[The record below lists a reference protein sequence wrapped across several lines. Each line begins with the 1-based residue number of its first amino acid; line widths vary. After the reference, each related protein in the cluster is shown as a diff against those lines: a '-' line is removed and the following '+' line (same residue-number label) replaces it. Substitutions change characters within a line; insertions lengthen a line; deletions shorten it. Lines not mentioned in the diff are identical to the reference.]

1 MAVKIDLSS
10 LKGLKEALEKSA
22 STRDE
27 LVSYAL
33 HDIAEEVIKNAKE
46 TTPVDT
52 GLLRRSYFSNYTR
65 DTDGSYVCEVYN
77 NVAYARFVENGH
89 RIVSSDGTTIGFV
102 DGKFMLKTAEANV
115 ERRVDDIIKR
125 ATNKYLKGLIKWL
138 MTK

>member
-1 MAVKIDLSS
+1 MAVKVDLSS

-27 LVSYAL
+27 LISCAL
-33 HDIAEEVIKNAKE
+33 HDIAEKVIKNAKDI
-46 TTPVDT
+46 TPVDT
-52 GLLRRSYFSNYTR
+52 GLLRRSYFNNYTR

-77 NVAYARFVENGH
+77 NVTYARFVENGH

-102 DGKFMLKTAEANV
+102 DGVLMLKTAEANV
-115 ERRVDDIIKR
+115 QKEVDNIIKR